1 MPACGGF
8 FNPHFGHTGFN
19 GFCHAA
25 QLFNLIND
33 LPGFP
38 DNRCR
43 KRFNIV
49 RTAEGIDD
57 MTDLRFLLNNDLRVA
72 GNPGGQRRGKAD
84 SFIKRVGVKG
94 LGAAEGCRQR
104 LQCGA
109 DDIVVGILLRETPAG
124 GLHMRAQYR

>member
-1 MPACGGF
+1 SLLYSLSLHDALTIY
-8 FNPHFGHTGFN
+8 FGHAGFN

-25 QLFNLIND
+25 QLFNLIDD

-38 DNRCR
+38 DNICR

-72 GNPGGQRRGKAD
+72 GNLGGKRRR
-84 SFIKRVGVKG
+84 S
-94 LGAAEGCRQR
+94 EEHTSE
-104 LQCGA
+104 LQS
-109 DDIVVGILLRETPAG
+109 REN
-124 GLHMRAQYR
+124 L